1 MQTNLTSTQNELEW
15 LKIEGIEKTLNEATQ
30 NLEENLQKHVSL
42 MEEIENRGSIL
53 SNLMNKIK

>member
-30 NLEENLQKHVSL
+30 NLEENLQKHVNL

-53 SNLMNKIK
+53 SNLTNKIK